1 MLLRTR
7 SVGDACAPSTSRVA
21 RDETELRTRLE
32 PEVDSLAFTRPDR
45 NLLALGAEFF
55 LPCLDRVGAGWKI
68 FQIEVTVF
76 VRHHKIWMFE
86 YRDIASHPR
95 MHIAL
100 NRNSNLL
107 PRERFFHWH
116 SVRLGLVPLPI
127 VVGHRMDIVR
137 GRIAVDDIKFLICL
151 QCQYVRLVLAAF
163 LLDHRR

>member
-32 PEVDSLAFTRPDR
+32 HEVDSLAFTCPDR

-55 LPCLDRVGAGWKI
+55 LPCLNGVGAGRKI

-76 VRHHKIWMFE
+76 VRHHKIGMFE
-86 YRDIASHPR
+86 HRDIAPHPR

-100 NRNSNLL
+100 DWDSDLL

-116 SVRLGLVPLPI
+116 SVGLGLVPLPI
-127 VVGHRMDIVR
+127 VVGV
-137 GRIAVDDIKFLICL
+137 GW
-151 QCQYVRLVLAAF
+151 
-163 LLDHRR
+163 